1 MVETYIKYITVI
13 NGAIF
18 FLAANILIY
27 KTRRASSS
35 SIKNIFWAFTAFCV
49 MKSMSLLSAAP
60 LKIFPANEI
69 MLEKNMLLTI
79 ILNVITGLSLVI
91 SNVFLFH
98 FGISMATYKMSVR
111 IDFKVF
117 PVILFVAYLIMYFTK
132 MMSPQDIEKISLY
145 GFAFS
150 GTFLGSIGCFNLYQI
165 KKTSRDKKL
174 LSGLIICGVSLIF
187 YSMVE
192 GIVTKPVLGS
202 AAELLR
208 LLTAAALFVASLFMT
223 ALLKEEK
230 ERKIG
235 YI

>member
-1 MVETYIKYITVI
+1 MVETYIKYIPVI

-69 MLEKNMLLTI
+69 MLGENMLLTI

-117 PVILFVAYLIMYFTK
+117 PVILFVAYLIMYFSK

-150 GTFLGSIGCFNLYQI
+150 GTFL
-165 KKTSRDKKL
+165 
-174 LSGLIICGVSLIF
+174 
-187 YSMVE
+187 
-192 GIVTKPVLGS
+192 
-202 AAELLR
+202 
-208 LLTAAALFVASLFMT
+208 
-223 ALLKEEK
+223 
-230 ERKIG
+230 
-235 YI
+235 